1 MVKKYQKT
9 FSDLRNCIP
18 TSDLTQAK
26 HESVCPFGRKME
38 GKEKKRNKERKRF
51 KTQNTLGIC

>member
-18 TSDLTQAK
+18 TSDLTEAK
-26 HESVCPFGRKME
+26 HESVCPFGRKRE
-38 GKEKKRNKERKRF
+38 GKEKNRKQGEKMF
-51 KTQNTLGIC
+51 